1 MIRQDIITNIN
12 NNRLDAKIKVDEIC
26 KWINGTEYY
35 RDMDPDFLETIEALT
50 GTANGIYMTD
60 KEIVMV
66 IDATQGNDGRPLASF
81 SVAFDKVHGDY
92 IGVENILFKSE
103 SLNIDDTSVFNDA
116 AVELVTTQAKTQLA
130 GFARRASES
139 ILFEYAICLYIN

>member
-1 MIRQDIITNIN
+1 MIRKDIETLIN
-12 NNRLDAKIKVDEIC
+12 NNRLDAKIKVDEISG
-26 KWINGTEYY
+26 WMHGAEYY

-60 KEIVMV
+60 KEIVLV
-66 IDATQGNDGRPLASF
+66 INATQGNDGRPLASF

-116 AVELVTTQAKTQLA
+116 AVELITTQAKNQLA